1 MGASSLGL
9 DDTLQSYLLEVS
21 LHEPEACQRLREHT
35 QTLSPGMM
43 ISSPEQVQMLLL
55 LFRLQDA
62 SKGLEIGTFTGYTSL
77 RLTLG
82 MPALQMTCCDVS
94 EEFTSIAR
102 EHWQNASVADRIDLR
117 LAPAQQT
124 LQEMIADGQQGY
136 FDFAYIDADKSGYRG
151 YVESCLE
158 LVRSGGLIT
167 IDNVLWSGS
176 VADPEDQSEDTVALR
191 ELNAWLYQQ
200 APGRFD
206 LSLVPIGD
214 GLTLLRKF

>member
-1 MGASSLGL
+1 MAASSMGLG
-9 DDTLQSYLLEVS
+9 DTLQNYLLEVS

-35 QTLSPGMM
+35 QTLSQAMM

-55 LFRLQDA
+55 LFKLQDA
-62 SKGLEIGTFTGYTSL
+62 SKGIEIGTFTGYTSL

-102 EHWQNASVADRIDLR
+102 EHWQNAGVADRIDLR

-124 LQEMIADGQQGY
+124 LQGMIADGQQGQ

-151 YVESCLE
+151 YVESCLQ

-191 ELNAWLYQQ
+191 DLNTWLYQQ
-200 APGRFD
+200 APGQFD

-214 GLTLLRKF
+214 GLTLLRIF